1 MQENCFLNQ
10 ITRRKET
17 NPIIIFATNIP
28 LTEKPSNQSA
38 PVKCAK
44 KKKKN
49 PVEDQHLK
57 QQCRTKTNCIR
68 VTFNVRI

>member
-17 NPIIIFATNIP
+17 NPIIIFATNVP
-28 LTEKPSNQSA
+28 LTEKLSNQSA
-38 PVKCAK
+38 PVKCSK
-44 KKKKN
+44 KTKKT
-49 PVEDQHLK
+49 VEDQHLK

-68 VTFNVRI
+68 VTFNLHI

>member
-10 ITRRKET
+10 ITQRKET

-28 LTEKPSNQSA
+28 LTEKPSNQST

-44 KKKKN
+44 KKKK
-49 PVEDQHLK
+49 PRRRPTFKETVQDQNKLY
-57 QQCRTKTNCIR
+57 TGNI
-68 VTFNVRI
+68 